1 MSANIVKGKRRKKE
15 VELFF
20 SSEPH
25 PIFYKRELIYSEIKF
40 FVLFN
45 K

>member
-15 VELFF
+15 VDLFF

-25 PIFYKRELIYSEIKF
+25 PIFYKE
-40 FVLFN
+40 N
-45 K
+45 